1 MRHPE
6 NITGRI
12 PHLDLEKS
20 MKIALIGVGSFVFG
34 PSAIYDAIVA
44 NDFPNLELAL
54 VDHNEDVAD
63 LMAGVARRLASD
75 ASREVMVSVHRDWRE
90 ALSGSDFVC
99 MSAAVDVV
107 GRFERDSE
115 AIAEFYSSHV
125 ITEFG
130 GVAGISYSVRQID
143 LVTKLAIDMKELCP
157 EALLLISCNP
167 LARVSEAAQ
176 TIGIRTVGFCSN
188 SMKGYGLL
196 GRLLQG
202 WTEEYPWPRAVER
215 YDATMAGANHISFLT
230 SIIDRETGADVLPDL
245 ISAVQRNSGAVGPV
259 TRELLSATG
268 CLTTNGD
275 DHIRDF
281 LQPTADTHSLTY
293 NVHGG
298 PEERRRRLQL
308 LANVGAG
315 TAPVEGLIEHRSW
328 ESPITFAAAFAGLAD
343 GCFHSLN
350 LPNTGQLRDVRHGVF
365 VETPAKVSNGVIAPS
380 IVNLTQRA
388 RDLTD
393 LTVALSHQIVVAA
406 MARDLDNLMACL
418 ERDPTILNLDQASRA
433 LRACLS
439 AHADLVG
446 SW

>member
-1 MRHPE
+1 
-6 NITGRI
+6 
-12 PHLDLEKS
+12 
-20 MKIALIGVGSFVFG
+20 MKITLIGVGSFVFG

-44 NDFPNLELAL
+44 NDLPDLELAL

-75 ASREVMVSVHRDWRE
+75 VSRDVTVSVHKDWRE
-90 ALSGSDFVC
+90 ALGGSDFVC
-99 MSAAVDVV
+99 MSAAVDVI
-107 GRFERDSE
+107 GRFQRDSE
-115 AIAEFYSSHV
+115 VIAELYPSHIV
-125 ITEFG
+125 TEFG

-157 EALLLISCNP
+157 EALLLMSCNP

-188 SMKGYGLL
+188 SMKGYGLI

-215 YDATMAGANHISFLT
+215 YDATMAGANHITFLT
-230 SIIDRETGADVLPDL
+230 SIIDRESGVDVLPDL
-245 ISAVQRNSGAVGPV
+245 IAAVHRDPETVGPV
-259 TRELLSATG
+259 TRDLLSASG
-268 CLTTNGD
+268 SLTTNGD

-281 LQPTADTHSLTY
+281 LEPTADTHSLTY

-298 PEERRRRLQL
+298 PEERRRRLQM

-315 TAPVEGLIEHRSW
+315 TESIDALLEHRSW
-328 ESPITFAAAFAGLAD
+328 ESPVTFAAAFAGLAD
-343 GCFHSLN
+343 GHFHSLN
-350 LPNTGQLRDVRHGVF
+350 LPNTGQLRDVLHGVF
-365 VETPAKVSNGVIAPS
+365 VETPAMVSKGVITARTVDLPH
-380 IVNLTQRA
+380 QA
-388 RDLTD
+388 RDVTD
-393 LTVALSHQIVVAA
+393 RTVALSHQIVTAA
-406 MARDLDNLMACL
+406 LARDLGNLVACL
-418 ERDPTILNLDQASRA
+418 ERDPTVLNLAEATQA
-433 LRACLS
+433 LRACLA